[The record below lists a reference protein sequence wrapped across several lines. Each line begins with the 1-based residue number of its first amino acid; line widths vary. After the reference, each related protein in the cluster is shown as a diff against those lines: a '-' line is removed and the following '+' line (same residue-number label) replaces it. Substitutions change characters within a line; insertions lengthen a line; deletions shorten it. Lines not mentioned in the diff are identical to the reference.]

1 MGKNNF
7 NINYYIDTEQCAPCQ
22 LNKKNGNNKK
32 FKSCY
37 SLESLLNI
45 AKAWNNHIKKNK
57 SKSSELIN
65 INTKSRIQLWTDIQ
79 NRLKNKCNNNELC
92 WKKQDFIKRLKDVEI
107 ELYTF
112 KPNYPK
118 EWVNNKYSWLSTYD
132 IYYVMKQYDKLY
144 DDFVFFGPI
153 PADCPVDIHC
163 ELSKF
168 DIEKMKKNGIYKIG
182 IIYNLDKSNQGGS
195 HWVAMY
201 IDNKHN
207 EINYYDSYGSLPTPL
222 INKFIKKVVEQY
234 KKLKI
239 DPVVIFNDKRH
250 QYKHSECGIYSMN
263 FILERVNG
271 ATMYDISSSPIP
283 DEHMINLRKLF
294 YNIKY

>member
-7 NINYYIDTEQCAPCQ
+7 NINYYIDKESCAPCQ

-45 AKAWNNHIKKNK
+45 AKAWNNHIKSNK
-57 SKSSELIN
+57 TKSSELIN
-65 INTKSRIQLWTDIQ
+65 INTKSRIQLWKDIQ
-79 NRLKNKCNNNELC
+79 NRLKNTCNNNELC
-92 WKKQDFIKRLKDVEI
+92 WKRQDFIKRLKDVEI

-112 KPNYPK
+112 KPSYPK
-118 EWVNNKYSWLSTYD
+118 EWIHNKYSWLSTYD
-132 IYYVMKQYDKLY
+132 IYYVMKQYDRLY

-168 DIEKMKKNGIYKIG
+168 DIEKMKKSGIHKIG

-195 HWVAMY
+195 HWVAIY

-234 KKLKI
+234 QKLKI
-239 DPVVIFNDKRH
+239 TPVVIFNDKRH
-250 QYKHSECGIYSMN
+250 QFKHSECGIYSMN
-263 FILERVNG
+263 FILGRVNG
-271 ATMYDISSSPIP
+271 ATMYDISSSSIP
-283 DEHMINLRKLF
+283 DENMINLRKLF
-294 YNIKY
+294 YNVKY